1 MNFYERS
8 DLACESMPSQTETVP
23 GSLLRQER
31 IGPFWNRELR
41 ILNQEAAKRL
51 EKPIGRYLTVE
62 CGKVQLLG
70 DEDLELL
77 ARLLSG
83 RLLGMAKRLTG
94 KEVDSEFGVL
104 VAGLGNAEMTADA
117 IGPKT
122 VGLLN
127 ATRHL
132 REHEQA
138 LYRSIGCASLSTLAP
153 GVLGQTGIE
162 TLELLRGAVGCVSPD
177 LVVVIDAL
185 AARSCERLA
194 TTVQISDAGIE
205 PGSGVGNHRAAIS
218 RQSLGVPVICI
229 GVPTVVNS
237 ATLVYDALKQAGIE
251 EPDGAIKEV
260 LENGKSF
267 FVSPKESDVIIA
279 CFSRLLSR
287 VISETFTGI

>member
-138 LYRSIGCASLSTLAP
+138 LYRSIGCASLSTLAHAP
-153 GVLGQTGIE
+153 
-162 TLELLRGAVGCVSPD
+162 A
-177 LVVVIDAL
+177 DAL
-185 AARSCERLA
+185 WR
-194 TTVQISDAGIE
+194 
-205 PGSGVGNHRAAIS
+205 
-218 RQSLGVPVICI
+218 
-229 GVPTVVNS
+229 
-237 ATLVYDALKQAGIE
+237 
-251 EPDGAIKEV
+251 
-260 LENGKSF
+260 
-267 FVSPKESDVIIA
+267 
-279 CFSRLLSR
+279 
-287 VISETFTGI
+287 